1 MTTLTHRVSSPL
13 NEMLDWFDTM
23 TPLRGPWSDSFLPVE
38 EFTEDG
44 RYVIRADLPGIDPD
58 KDVKVTIEDDVLTIS
73 AERREEEHDKHR
85 SEVRYGSFTRR
96 VRLPR
101 GCKRDDVSASYAA
114 GVLQVTLPMAQPQPE
129 PVQVPIS
136 RSGD

>member
-1 MTTLTHRVSSPL
+1 MTTLAHRAPSPFS
-13 NEMLDWFDTM
+13 EMLEWLDT
-23 TPLRGPWSDSFLPVE
+23 TPLRTAWKESFLPVE
-38 EFTEDG
+38 EYAEDG

-58 KDVKVTIEDDVLTIS
+58 KDVKVTIDDDVLTIH

-85 SEVRYGSFTRR
+85 SEVRYGSFTRQ

-101 GCKRDDVSASYAA
+101 GCKQDDVTASYAA
-114 GVLQVTLPMAQPQPE
+114 GVLEVSVPLAE
-129 PVQVPIS
+129 PASEPIEIPVG